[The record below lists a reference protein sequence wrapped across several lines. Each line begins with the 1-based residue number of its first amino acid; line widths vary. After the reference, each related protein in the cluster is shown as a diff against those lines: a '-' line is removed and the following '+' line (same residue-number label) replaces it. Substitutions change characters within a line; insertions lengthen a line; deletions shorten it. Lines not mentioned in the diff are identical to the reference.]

1 MAILS
6 PFVPESGYRIGYRVL
21 GLRYGICN
29 SDVVPAVCNYSWR
42 FMDGLS
48 MAYEQMSIGWLSKNT
63 IDRHRP
69 VFMAMQWGLFVIGA
83 IFWIDSSIG
92 SQGFNL
98 VVFGSLAYSIPAKV
112 WSFACMMS
120 SALCI
125 LGLIKPVRR
134 WMVAFGAGGHCVQ
147 FVLISYSAVFT
158 GGAYVIGLYASIL
171 LLPLHM
177 WLFFEA
183 AIRDTGD

>member
-1 MAILS
+1 M
-6 PFVPESGYRIGYRVL
+6 V
-21 GLRYGICN
+21 
-29 SDVVPAVCNYSWR
+29 
-42 FMDGLS
+42 
-48 MAYEQMSIGWLSKNT
+48 YEQMSIGWLARNT

-69 VFMAMQWGLFVIGA
+69 VFLAIQWALFLIGA
-83 IFWIDSSIG
+83 IFWIDASYQ

-98 VVFGSLAYSIPAKV
+98 VVFGAFAYAIPAKV
-112 WSFACMMS
+112 WAAMCMGS

-134 WMVAFGAGGHCVQ
+134 WMVCAGSGFHCLQ

-158 GGAYVIGLYASIL
+158 GGAYVIGLYASVL
-171 LLPLHM
+171 LLPLHL

-183 AIRDTGD
+183 AFRDTGDH